1 MSEPRRLQVLL
12 AGRVQGVGF
21 RFFAVE
27 QARRRGLTGWVRNRA
42 GGQVEVLAEGA
53 EEDLLDFLAALRE
66 GPPLAWIRSLAAD
79 WAPAAGEF
87 ARFEV
92 LPSTY

>member
-1 MSEPRRLQVLL
+1 MSEPRRLQVVL

-42 GGQVEVLAEGA
+42 GGQVEILAEGP
-53 EEDLLDFLAALRE
+53 EQDLLDLLAALRE
-66 GPPLAWIRSLAAD
+66 GPPLAWVQSLAPD
-79 WAPAAGEF
+79 WAPASGEF

-92 LPSTY
+92 LPSAY